1 MTKIKDLKFKIYL
14 VAFMMVFFVL
24 SYLFFSMEYVQKKV
38 FDIKANITGSERTV
52 TFYTTVSNDKV
63 AQFSDKDMRFEYTNG
78 TISVWL
84 GSKNKKVHSNMN
96 YIIEDK

>member
-1 MTKIKDLKFKIYL
+1 MTKFKIYFTL
-14 VAFMMVFFVL
+14 SIAVIALIAYAFFN
-24 SYLFFSMEYVQKKV
+24 MEFVQKKI
-38 FDIKANITGSERTV
+38 FDVKADITGSERTV
-52 TFYTTVSNDKV
+52 TFYSPVDATKV

-78 TISVWL
+78 AVSVWL

>member
-1 MTKIKDLKFKIYL
+1 MTKFKIYAVL
-14 VAFMMVFFVL
+14 FLLALAALAYAFFNIEF
-24 SYLFFSMEYVQKKV
+24 VQKKV
-38 FDIKANITGSERTV
+38 FDIKADITGSERTV
-52 TFYTTVSNDKV
+52 TFYTTVSNEKV

-78 TISVWL
+78 AVSVWL